1 MAFWGVDLKPGK
13 PYTHKYDSSLGR
25 LRITQAILGCRVYS
39 TMDNVIVQCKV
50 GKKSPIPVCVL
61 SYDNGETC
69 SLDIQFEEKE
79 DDVVLENTGEVT
91 VHLVGYYIR
100 SNGQSGTVVAEKK
113 AEDIADAL
121 EEKQI
126 IEMQKVKNEEI
137 EYTDAV
143 VDGRRVRTMSSG
155 LVIEDLEMSKNTMTK
170 VAAPT
175 NDVSISYTG
184 QLKSN
189 GFIFVSNVGRYHHR
203 FSLGNSYLSQYI
215 YLQTYDSCY
224 LNEGFVFLFS
234 GSGSVIEGLNMGIN
248 GMRVGDKRRLTIPPS
263 MGYGSKG
270 CQGVPPNAW
279 LVYEVHVVEVY

>member
-39 TMDNVIVQCKV
+39 TMENVIVQCKV

-203 FSLGNSYLSQYI
+203 FSLG
-215 YLQTYDSCY
+215 
-224 LNEGFVFLFS
+224 
-234 GSGSVIEGLNMGIN
+234 SGSVIEGLNMGIN

>member
-1 MAFWGVDLKPGK
+1 MAFWGIELKPGK

-39 TMDNVIVQCKV
+39 TMENVIVQCKV
-50 GKKSPIPVCVL
+50 GKKSPIPVCLL

-69 SLDIQFEEKE
+69 SLDLQFEEKE
-79 DDVVLENTGEVT
+79 DDVVLENTGEIT
-91 VHLVGYYIR
+91 VHLLGYYIR
-100 SNGQSGTVVAEKK
+100 TNGQSGTGDYDYLYATNLLDDHGNFIFLTTFSYLK
-113 AEDIADAL
+113 
-121 EEKQI
+121 I
-126 IEMQKVKNEEI
+126 IEMQKVNNEEI
-137 EYTDAV
+137 EYTDAI
-143 VDGRRVRTMSSG
+143 VDGRRIRTMSSG
-155 LVIEDLEMSKNTMTK
+155 LLIEDIEMSKNTMTK
-170 VAAPT
+170 VAAPA

-203 FSLGNSYLSQYI
+203 FSL
-215 YLQTYDSCY
+215 
-224 LNEGFVFLFS
+224 